1 MKKLLL
7 IVASTLA
14 IGCPSTSLHVAPSPT
29 LTTPWVNPSGK
40 PTYVVHV
47 KGLVCPSCAVGLK
60 KGLMKLPFIKSIHVN
75 YNTGVTLIYEI
86 DNRIDHKGIRKH
98 DEARITKAIKNSG
111 YEVHK
116 FKENK

>member
-14 IGCPSTSLHVAPSPT
+14 IGCPSTNLHVGEPLSST
-29 LTTPWVNPSGK
+29 SLVNPSGK

-47 KGLVCPSCAVGLK
+47 KGLVCPACAVGLK
-60 KGLMKLPFIKSIHVN
+60 KFLMELPFVSSIHVN
-75 YNTGVTLIYEI
+75 YNTGVTLIYEV

-98 DEARITKAIKNSG
+98 DEARITKAIENSG